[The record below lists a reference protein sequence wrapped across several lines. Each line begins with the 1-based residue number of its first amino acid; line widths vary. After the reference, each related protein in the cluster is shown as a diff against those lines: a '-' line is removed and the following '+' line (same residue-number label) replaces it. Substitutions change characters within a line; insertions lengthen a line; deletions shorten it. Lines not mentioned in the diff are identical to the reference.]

1 MPIGAEAASAASSMV
16 SSPRRRGGLAAG
28 RFGRVDGVEAA
39 SLAVLGR
46 ESSTRRAARTAR
58 TRVARRFQCAGWRSA
73 EEYAQGEYAD
83 EISWF
88 GDSGLVEKVQ
98 NRQGLFMYFKRC
110 VAASALPRMMA
121 SPR

>member
-16 SSPRRRGGLAAG
+16 SSPRRRGGLAAD
-28 RFGRVDGVEAA
+28 RFGHVDGVEAA
-39 SLAVLGR
+39 SLAVLAR

-58 TRVARRFQCAGWRSA
+58 TLVARRFQCAGWRSA
-73 EEYAQGEYAD
+73 EEYAQGEYGD

-88 GDSGLVEKVQ
+88 SDSGLVEKVQ
-98 NRQGLFMYFKRC
+98 NRQGLFMYFKRF
-110 VAASALPRMMA
+110 VSVSALPRMMA